1 MEIKNKNK
9 SGGFIQRHFL
19 QNLVVGKFNL
29 SRQKNV
35 VYNRS
40 LKKSAAG
47 FTLIELLVVIAIIGL
62 LASVVLVSLNS
73 ARAKARDTK
82 RVADLNQFA
91 KALELYFNS
100 NYSYPTITTAGAL
113 STLTGA
119 PALVPT
125 YLSSLPVAPNPADGS
140 CSSATTNGANAY
152 YMYANSSG
160 AGQPVTSAY
169 SITFCLGNT
178 TGALSAGP
186 HTLTQSGFQ

>member
-1 MEIKNKNK
+1 METKNKNQ
-9 SGGFIQRHFL
+9 SAMFIQYSFL
-19 QNLVVGKFNL
+19 QNLVFRKFNL
-29 SRQKNV
+29 IRQKNFAH
-35 VYNRS
+35 S
-40 LKKSAAG
+40 LLLKKSGAG

-62 LASVVLVSLNS
+62 LASVILVSLNNTRS
-73 ARAKARDTK
+73 KARDVK

-91 KALELYFNS
+91 KALELYFNA
-100 NYSYPTITTAGAL
+100 NFSYPTLTTSGAL

-125 YLSSLPVAPNPADGS
+125 YLSNLPVAPNPADGT
-140 CSSATTNGANAY
+140 CSSAATNGANAY

-169 SITFCLGNT
+169 AITFCLGNT
-178 TGALSAGP
+178 TGSLSAGP